1 MTLTLGGLTALL
13 HEQLSYFQISLPGVT
28 ARSDA
33 RPPGMRPV
41 ADSNLT
47 SGTHSW
53 EETGFE
59 KKLYDHYLPS
69 ADSRRA
75 VVSYWRNKCALTIL
89 VNCLGG
95 LPENSILLCLS
106 SSLVLQGA
114 KYG

>member
-1 MTLTLGGLTALL
+1 M
-13 HEQLSYFQISLPGVT
+13 V

-41 ADSNLT
+41 ADSILT

-53 EETGFE
+53 EEIGHETKF
-59 KKLYDHYLPS
+59 YDHYLPS

-75 VVSYWRNKCALTIL
+75 VVRYWRNECALTIL

-95 LPENSILLCLS
+95 LPGNSVDRLTDRARNDLKS
-106 SSLVLQGA
+106 VEES
-114 KYG
+114 